1 MAKKEIQNPNA
12 NLPPLVVLESFL
24 NEKKKE
30 FVTNKL
36 HEFGLVRKEI
46 FDRKLG
52 HQKKDFKLKKFLGKR
67 YRFIPA
73 PMTESEVDQIFTLIQ
88 TLLSITPKSTDNSQE
103 NKSVIDDKKILR
115 QKQTLP
121 MSPIGLLLVLVGL
134 VGLFGGGYAVYLVFI
149 NDGDL
154 ALEFATIIAASSV
167 FFALILIVLARI
179 LRIVSSLR

>member
-1 MAKKEIQNPNA
+1 
-12 NLPPLVVLESFL
+12 
-24 NEKKKE
+24 
-30 FVTNKL
+30 
-36 HEFGLVRKEI
+36 
-46 FDRKLG
+46 
-52 HQKKDFKLKKFLGKR
+52 
-67 YRFIPA
+67 
-73 PMTESEVDQIFTLIQ
+73 
-88 TLLSITPKSTDNSQE
+88 LLSITPKSTDNSQE

-121 MSPIGLLLVLVGL
+121 MSPIGLLLVFVGL
-134 VGLFGGGYAVYLVFI
+134 VGLFGGGYAAYLVFI